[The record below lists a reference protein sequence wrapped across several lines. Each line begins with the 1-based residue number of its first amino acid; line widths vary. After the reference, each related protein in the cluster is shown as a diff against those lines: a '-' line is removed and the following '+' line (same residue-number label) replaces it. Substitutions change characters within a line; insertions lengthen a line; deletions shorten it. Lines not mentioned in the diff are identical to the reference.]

1 MFQSVVLLQL
11 LLLNPIQGLQHL
23 IQGVSTVVSVCLGW
37 RLPDWMPSRRNQ
49 PIQTKQVKI
58 GLSFLLFLLKR
69 LWGGAGFYICW
80 FTCPGSP
87 EHEKL
92 MTKCWKDIMVTSCGV
107 GERKLVL
114 MLMDFAMLIK
124 LWKPR
129 PCQDVRVCWTGV
141 KHWAFI
147 SCSCMLRVS
156 SFSSFT
162 DVFFSSFWLVWCRY
176 KTTKPWEF
184 LQREPSVSICFRVI
198 SWQWCL
204 PVNRSHKF
212 KEGRKKKK
220 KTDLAGFIGLHIYN
234 NSEILEIIDI
244 DIELFWYSL
253 WNLSLCC
260 DLSHL
265 GKRVPCYWWHK
276 CSGTVK
282 PKCDLAFFGF
292 WQSLLPWGG
301 QLNSLKNILTVS
313 KTVAENTLEAP
324 AHDQT
329 EKVSDAWQSVA
340 SCGLALTRTHET
352 TINMILVTRGW
363 VGAQKP
369 KDNAVTATEKL

>member
-1 MFQSVVLLQL
+1 
-11 LLLNPIQGLQHL
+11 
-23 IQGVSTVVSVCLGW
+23 
-37 RLPDWMPSRRNQ
+37 MPSRRNQ

-92 MTKCWKDIMVTSCGV
+92 MTKCWKNIMVTNCGV

-129 PCQDVRVCWTGV
+129 PCQDVRVCWTEV
-141 KHWAFI
+141 KHWALI

-220 KTDLAGFIGLHIYN
+220 DRLSWVYWSPYLQQF
-234 NSEILEIIDI
+234 
-244 DIELFWYSL
+244 
-253 WNLSLCC
+253 WNLGNHWCSINTSSCELGELWTYWTILIQSL
-260 DLSHL
+260 
-265 GKRVPCYWWHK
+265 
-276 CSGTVK
+276 K
-282 PKCDLAFFGF
+282 PEPMLWSESFRKTSTMLLMAQVFRDCETKMRSCFLWI

>member
-1 MFQSVVLLQL
+1 MFQSVVLLQI

-23 IQGVSTVVSVCLGW
+23 MQGVSIVVSVCLGW
-37 RLPDWMPSRRNQ
+37 LLPDWMPSRRNQ

-58 GLSFLLFLLKR
+58 GLSFLLFLLKH

-129 PCQDVRVCWTGV
+129 PCQDVRVCWTEV
-141 KHWAFI
+141 KHWALI

-220 KTDLAGFIGLHIYN
+220 DRLSWVYWSPYLQQF
-234 NSEILEIIDI
+234 
-244 DIELFWYSL
+244 
-253 WNLSLCC
+253 WNLANHWCSINLC
-260 DLSHL
+260 LLNTYST
-265 GKRVPCYWWHK
+265 YW
-276 CSGTVK
+276 TI
-282 PKCDLAFFGF
+282 LI
-292 WQSLLPWGG
+292 QSLKPELMLWSESFRKTSTMLLMA
-301 QLNSLKNILTVS
+301 QVFRDCETKMRSCFLWILTVFAPLRWS
-313 KTVAENTLEAP
+313 TEFFKKYFSSQQNSSWEYTGGPSTRSNREGFGCLAIGGKLWTGFDQNTWN
-324 AHDQT
+324 H
-329 EKVSDAWQSVA
+329 
-340 SCGLALTRTHET
+340 
-352 TINMILVTRGW
+352 N
-363 VGAQKP
+363 
-369 KDNAVTATEKL
+369 